1 MFSFYKHLFKFL
13 NSKRTYQT
21 DFSSKDT
28 VVREVGLEELLDLA
42 VHLEDHHQVRLGPL
56 NQAKAD
62 PHDRPD
68 LTSNCCEQ
76 VDVGHQERPDLQ
88 ALQLSLE
95 VEEEYCCYIWADYF
109 ATMGTVDI
117 VDTAVP
123 LSPGV
128 VEDCRCLSVG
138 LGVCLD

>member
-1 MFSFYKHLFKFL
+1 M
-13 NSKRTYQT
+13 
-21 DFSSKDT
+21 
-28 VVREVGLEELLDLA
+28 REVGLEELLDLG
-42 VHLEDHHQVRLGPL
+42 VHWEDHHQVYLDPL

-68 LTSNCCEQ
+68 LTSNCYEQ
-76 VDVGHQERPDLQ
+76 VDVGLQERPDLQ

-109 ATMGTVDI
+109 ATTDTADI

-123 LSPGV
+123 LSPGAV
-128 VEDCRCLSVG
+128 VEECRGLSGG
-138 LGVCLD
+138 LGVYLD

>member
-1 MFSFYKHLFKFL
+1 M
-13 NSKRTYQT
+13 
-21 DFSSKDT
+21 
-28 VVREVGLEELLDLA
+28 VREVGPEVLLGLA
-42 VHLEDHHQVRLGPL
+42 VHSDHLHRAYLVPL
-56 NQAKAD
+56 NQAMVD

>member
-1 MFSFYKHLFKFL
+1 M
-13 NSKRTYQT
+13 
-21 DFSSKDT
+21 
-28 VVREVGLEELLDLA
+28 REVGPEVLLDLA
-42 VHLEDHHQVRLGPL
+42 VRSDHLHQVYLVPL
-56 NQAKAD
+56 NQAMVD

-95 VEEEYCCYIWADYF
+95 VEEEYCCYKWADYF

-117 VDTAVP
+117 GDTVVP
-123 LSPGV
+123 LSPGVV